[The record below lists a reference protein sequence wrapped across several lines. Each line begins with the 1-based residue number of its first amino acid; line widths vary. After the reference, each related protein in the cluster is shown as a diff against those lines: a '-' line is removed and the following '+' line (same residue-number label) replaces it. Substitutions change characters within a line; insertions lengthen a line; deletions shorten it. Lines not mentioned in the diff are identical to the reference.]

1 MLDCLL
7 IRRGMLAAILLLPL
21 VAHAQSTD
29 ARAILDASD
38 RIRNPPGSFSVKLQL
53 SEYRQGKLA
62 NSNVLTVY
70 ARPSET
76 EGDYRNLVRFVAPA
90 RDAGKL
96 MLRNA
101 RICGSTI
108 PTVRP
113 ACASRRSSG
122 CWAKRR
128 TATS

>member
-29 ARAILDASD
+29 AHAILDASD
-38 RIRNPPGSFSVKLQL
+38 RNRNPPGSFSVKLQL

-76 EGDYRNLVRFVAPA
+76 DATAYIPRGNTTLHSFGSYRHE
-90 RDAGKL
+90 
-96 MLRNA
+96 
-101 RICGSTI
+101 
-108 PTVRP
+108 
-113 ACASRRSSG
+113 
-122 CWAKRR
+122 
-128 TATS
+128 